1 MTIAGRAHCLFEQ
14 SGTFKREFIKLG
26 IPAEDYDI
34 RNDYGQTD
42 HVLDLFGEIRK
53 AYGGASSLFDT
64 MTKDDI
70 IMAFF
75 PCIYFEVQQ
84 QLIYTLQHKTM
95 AGYPLMEKVSKA
107 IERTHRRA
115 EFHELL
121 YQLYTVASER
131 GLRLVIENPAN
142 GFITSG
148 QNFVPPTFI
157 DTDRTRRWDLFV
169 KPTAWWFVNCEPTHG
184 LTEHRPTKTKT
195 IEGCGPGKDAGLCCI
210 ERSVISPEYARAFIC
225 DNMLALRVPGSQLD
239 LFGQNNYNNERDE
252 KSL

>member
-1 MTIAGRAHCLFEQ
+1 
-14 SGTFKREFIKLG
+14 
-26 IPAEDYDI
+26 
-34 RNDYGQTD
+34 
-42 HVLDLFGEIRK
+42 
-53 AYGGASSLFDT
+53 
-64 MTKDDI
+64 
-70 IMAFF
+70 MAFF

-84 QLIYTLQHKTM
+84 QLIYTLQHKSM
-95 AGYPLMEKVSKA
+95 AAWPLREKVSKA

-157 DTDRTRRWDLFV
+157 DTDRTRRGDLFV

-195 IEGCGPGKDAGLCCI
+195 IEGCGGGKDAGLCCMA
-210 ERSVISPEYARAFIC
+210 RSVISPEYARAFIC
-225 DNMLALRVPGSQLD
+225 DNLLALRVPGSQLD